1 MNERRK
7 GTVSKSSPLPKD
19 YLQMVEE
26 VFTSHFDAGLKAL
39 SKIKPA
45 PYFEVRGEIFS
56 DEIIMSISLT
66 HPNELAATTVY
77 ASCDFQPKGDTS
89 NIQELLS
96 ACVDAAGAVLE
107 NLLADTQSETIQHL
121 ANGSFVSLEN
131 VPFEWTPIEMSQ
143 RQVYVKLDKSNP
155 KLEELTEEW
164 LSKNDPQHLK
174 NQEEEQKETEKLFM
188 TGPKKA
194 EPLH

>member
-1 MNERRK
+1 MMERRK

-26 VFTSHFDAGLKAL
+26 VVTSHFDAGLKAL
-39 SKIKPA
+39 SKIKPS
-45 PYFEVRGEIFS
+45 PQFEVRGEIFS

-77 ASCDFQPKGDTS
+77 ASSDFDSKS
-89 NIQELLS
+89 NTPSVQELLS

-107 NLLADTQSETIQHL
+107 NLLADTQSKTIQHL
-121 ANGSFVSLEN
+121 ADGSLTSLEN

-143 RQVYVKLDKSNP
+143 RQVFVKLDKSNP
-155 KLEELTEEW
+155 KLDELTDEW
-164 LSKNDPQHLK
+164 LTKHDPQHLER
-174 NQEEEQKETEKLFM
+174 QEEEQKETEKLFM
-188 TGPKKA
+188 AGPKKDDS
-194 EPLH
+194 LH